1 MKPVDI
7 QVVETLEAARD
18 DWEQLDAEGDSVFR
32 SWTWASCWWRA
43 FGGDRPLRITKVT
56 FEDGRLALVPLYL
69 WRARPLRIL
78 RFVGHGPADELG
90 VVGAGDLRAASLD
103 AATAAGTW
111 DALLAEHVAA
121 GERPRDAS
129 YRLLRS
135 VAAPTLRFDGNSWD
149 AFLAS
154 KSSNFRQQVRRR
166 ERNLVRDH
174 EVAFRLSTS
183 GPELDAALDA
193 LFDLHRRRWGQR
205 SAFAGR
211 HETFHRAFAE
221 AASHQGWTR
230 AWLLELDGR
239 PAAAWYG
246 FRRAGVESYY
256 QAGWDPQIAE
266 SSAGTVL
273 LAHSIRSALEDGM
286 REYRFLQGDEKYK
299 YRFASEVVEL
309 ETFIRG
315 QGWRGKV
322 GTRIARA
329 GTRVPALRR
338 RAAAALG
345 FE

>member
-1 MKPVDI
+1 VT
-7 QVVETLEAARD
+7 VELVGTLEEARD
-18 DWEQLDAEGDSVFR
+18 DWELLDAEGDSVFR

-43 FGGDRPLRITKVT
+43 FGGQQPLRITKVT
-56 FEDGRLALVPLYL
+56 FEDGRVALVPLYL
-69 WRARPLRIL
+69 WRARPLRVL
-78 RFVGHGPADELG
+78 RLIGHGPADELG
-90 VVGAGDLRAASLD
+90 AVGDPGLRGAALD
-103 AATAAGTW
+103 AAAGGAGAW

-121 GERPRDAS
+121 AERPHGPG
-129 YRLLRS
+129 YRRLRS
-135 VAAPTLRFDGNSWD
+135 VAAPTLRFDGGSWD
-149 AFLAS
+149 ELLAS

-174 EVAFRLSTS
+174 AVGFRLATS
-183 GPELDAALDA
+183 GPELDAALDT
-193 LFDLHRRRWGQR
+193 LFDLHRRRWGDR

-211 HETFHRAFAE
+211 HESFHRAFAD
-221 AASHQGWTR
+221 AASRQGWTR
-230 AWLLELDGR
+230 VWLLELDGR

-246 FRRAGVESYY
+246 FRRGGVESYY
-256 QAGWDPQIAE
+256 QAGWDPSIAE

-273 LAHSIRSALEDGM
+273 LAHSIRSALQDGM

-315 QGWRGKV
+315 QGWRGAV
-322 GTRIARA
+322 GTTIARA